1 MSTHVPIVEDPEAPS
16 GAIGAPSVEN
26 ETLSDYVRGRIVGLR
41 SGELG
46 NIPIMVGIIL
56 IAIYFQSRNS
66 NFLTAGNFVNLI
78 VQMAPIAVI
87 GMGIVF
93 VLLLGEIDLSV
104 GFVSGVGGAICAV
117 LLLPGG
123 TSVPTSVA
131 IIVALGAG
139 LGIGLVQGT
148 LFAKVGI
155 PSFVVTLAG
164 LLAWNGVVLLIVGS
178 RNYGPARRMM
188 VGSTSNHLTRHA
200 RGPLL
205 ILPRGTAHAAPAVAE
220 GTDAEAKPVSA

>member
-1 MSTHVPIVEDPEAPS
+1 MSTPAEPVIEDARRPVAPS
-16 GAIGAPSVEN
+16 APRPSR
-26 ETLSDYVRGRIVGLR
+26 TRRSRDYVHGRIVGFR
-41 SGELG
+41 AGDLG
-46 NIPIMVGIIL
+46 NIPIIVGIIL

-123 TSVPTSVA
+123 TERPPTCVA
-131 IIVALGAG
+131 IVVALARRPRDRPRPGHAVREG
-139 LGIGLVQGT
+139 RH
-148 LFAKVGI
+148 
-155 PSFVVTLAG
+155 PVVRRDPG
-164 LLAWNGVVLLIVGS
+164 
-178 RNYGPARRMM
+178 RPARLERRRAAD
-188 VGSTSNHLTRHA
+188 HRRRAA
-200 RGPLL
+200 R
-205 ILPRGTAHAAPAVAE
+205 
-220 GTDAEAKPVSA
+220 S